1 MKMSLRVPMPP
12 TIAECL
18 DRLDAL
24 LAAAPPLFS
33 PGRRAARDGEI
44 RQVLRQLREFLSG
57 EVRQAEGLQAQAEA
71 VLRQAQDEARQIV
84 MAAEERAR
92 QAADEDAPTRTADQ
106 EEQHIREHA
115 IREADETRHGADLYA
130 LGVMDRL
137 EQEVARILATVQRG
151 KAILSERTGGR
162 VHRGGSAQ
170 LADATDRSSQ
180 GAQRDSAAAAR
191 APARLDNGKMPSI

>member
-12 TIAECL
+12 SVADCL
-18 DRLDAL
+18 DRLDRL
-24 LAAAPPLFS
+24 LAASPPLFS

-44 RQVLRQLREFLSG
+44 RQVLRQLRGFLS
-57 EVRQAEGLQAQAEA
+57 RDAHQAAGLQAEAEG
-71 VLRQAQDEARQIV
+71 VLRRAQDEARQIV

-92 QAADEDAPTRTADQ
+92 QAFDGDGPARTADQ
-106 EEQHIREHA
+106 EGQYIRENA
-115 IREADETRHGADLYA
+115 IREADETRRGADLYA
-130 LGVMDRL
+130 LGVLERL

-162 VHRGGSAQ
+162 VGRVGSPH
-170 LADATDRSSQ
+170 LADTSSQ
-180 GAQRDSAAAAR
+180 QGGRREPAAAEP